1 MHEERRFLFT
11 LRLKI
16 RWGDMD
22 AVGHVNNAAYFT
34 YMEQTRIEWF
44 CTIGLEQFVN
54 NPSEGPVI
62 VNASCN
68 YIKPIVY
75 PAEIEVRLFAGAPR
89 RSSFQTFYEIRDAE
103 ASELLYAQ
111 GSAWSVWVDHRQ
123 GKSQP
128 LPPAIREILS

>member
-1 MHEERRFLFT
+1 MNEPRKFLT
-11 LRLKI
+11 SARVRV

-44 CTIGLEQFVN
+44 CAIGLDEYVN
-54 NPSEGPVI
+54 NRKEGPVV

-68 YIKPIVY
+68 FRKPIVY
-75 PAEIEVRLFAGAPR
+75 PAEIEVRLYAGPPR
-89 RSSFQTFYEIRDAE
+89 RSSFQTFYEIRDAG
-103 ASELLYAQ
+103 ASALVYAD
-111 GSAWSVWVDHRQ
+111 GSAWSVWVDHEQ

-128 LPPAIREILS
+128 LPPAIRTLLS